1 MKIRFRYLIRVGSI
15 GFVLVFMC
23 LGCAGLDKQFNEFQS
38 ALKETRSAIREKM
51 NFDKPES
58 SIKAITDKGPGES
71 GHSDQDSQPATREY
85 YKDFYKHTVRWPGES
100 LSLIAKWYTGAHK
113 NWRKLAEANPRIKPN
128 LIKPGYII
136 LIPPA
141 LLKTRKPLP
150 QKVAARYT
158 PYYFAHTVKYEGEK
172 IKDIAGWYTGDSK
185 NWKLLVKANPNIN
198 AERLVAGNEIFIPQN
213 ILKIRKPIPQPKP
226 SSSASKPVTRPET
239 AEPKIVPAGEEKIK
253 LFGPKQFPSS

>member
-1 MKIRFRYLIRVGSI
+1 MKIRFQYLIRAGSI
-15 GFVLVFMC
+15 DFVLICMC
-23 LGCAGLDKQFNEFQS
+23 LGCAGLEKQYSEFQS
-38 ALKETRSAIREKM
+38 AINETRSAIREQL

-58 SIKAITDKGPGES
+58 SVEPVNDKVS
-71 GHSDQDSQPATREY
+71 GDSGDFDQAPQHSAREVH
-85 YKDFYKHTVRWPGES
+85 KDFYKHTVRWSGES

-113 NWRKLAEANPRIKPN
+113 NWRKLAQANPRIEPN

-158 PYYFAHTVKYEGEK
+158 PHYFVHTVRYDGEK
-172 IKDIAGWYTGDSK
+172 IKDIAGWYTGDSN
-185 NWKLLVKANPNIN
+185 NWRLLVKANPNIN
-198 AERLVAGNEIFIPQN
+198 AERLAAGNEIFIPQH
-213 ILKIRKPIPQPKP
+213 ILKTRKPIPQPKP
-226 SSSASKPVTRPET
+226 SSSASKPDTRPGT
-239 AEPKIVPAGEEKIK
+239 AEPKIVPAVEEKIK